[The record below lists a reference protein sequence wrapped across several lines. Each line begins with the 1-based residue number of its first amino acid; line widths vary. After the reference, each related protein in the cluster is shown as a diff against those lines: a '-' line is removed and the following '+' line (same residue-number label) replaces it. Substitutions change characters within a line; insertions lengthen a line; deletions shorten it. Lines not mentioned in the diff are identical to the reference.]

1 MDKNWTDWIG
11 RSETA
16 ADTVTR
22 GLVEAFAAT
31 LDTMTALDIG
41 APAPQGVHWLLAPPR
56 APISELGPD
65 GHARRGKFL
74 PPIEAPRRMWAASDV
89 HFLKPI
95 AVGEEVARTSTIAS
109 IEAKQGSSG
118 PLVFVGIDHALRV
131 AGESRVEERQTLV
144 FRDIQ
149 PYTPQPASAEADAP
163 ADFERR
169 LTPDPVMLFRF
180 SAITFNGHRI
190 HYDQPYATGVELYP
204 GIVVHAP
211 LTASL
216 CLDLAAREFGPNRLS
231 GFAFRGV
238 SPAFANEPLRIAGTR
253 QGDDV
258 TFTISA
264 AGRVIARASARL
276 GA

>member
-1 MDKNWTDWIG
+1 MERDWNAWIG
-11 RSETA
+11 RSEGA

-22 GLVEAFAAT
+22 GMVEAFAAT
-31 LDTMTALDIG
+31 LDTTADLDAG
-41 APAPQGVHWLLAPPR
+41 APAPQGIHWLLAPPR
-56 APISELGPD
+56 APMTELGPD
-65 GHARRGKFL
+65 GHPRRGGFL

-89 HFLKPI
+89 QFLKPI
-95 AVGEEVARTSTIAS
+95 VIGDTVLRRSTIAS
-109 IEAKQGSSG
+109 VEAKQGSTG
-118 PLVFVGIDHALRV
+118 PLVFVGIDHRFTV
-131 AGESRVEERQTLV
+131 GGETRIEERQTLV

-149 PYTPQPASAEADAP
+149 PYTPPARSDEADAR

-190 HYDQPYATGVELYP
+190 HYDEPYATGVELYP

-216 CLDLAAREFGPNRLS
+216 CLDLAARQFGPNRLTRFS
-231 GFAFRGV
+231 FRGV
-238 SPAFANEPLRIAGTR
+238 SPAFANESLRIAGTR
-253 QGDDV
+253 GGDDV
-258 TFTISA
+258 AFVASA
-264 AGRVIARASARL
+264 AGRVIARARAGL

>member
-1 MDKNWTDWIG
+1 MNEDWTGWIG

-16 ADTVTR
+16 TDTVTP

-31 LDTMTALDIG
+31 LDSEAGVDVG
-41 APAPQGVHWLLAPPR
+41 ASAPQGVHWLLAPPH
-56 APISELGPD
+56 APLSELGAD
-65 GHARRGKFL
+65 GHPRRGKFL
-74 PPIEAPRRMWAASDV
+74 PPIEAPRRMWASSDV
-89 HFLKPI
+89 RFLKPI
-95 AVGEEVARTSTIAS
+95 AIGEDVACTSSIAS

-118 PLVFVGIDHALRV
+118 PLVFVGIDHVLRV
-131 AGESRVEERQTLV
+131 GAETRVEERQTLV

-149 PYTPQPASAEADAP
+149 PYAAPPASAEADAP
-163 ADFERR
+163 AEFERR

-190 HYDQPYATGVELYP
+190 HYDEPYATGVELYP

-211 LTASL
+211 LIASL

-231 GFAFRGV
+231 RFSFRGV

-253 QGDDV
+253 QGDDLA
-258 TFTISA
+258 FTASA
-264 AGRVIARASARL
+264 AGRIIARATARL
-276 GA
+276 V